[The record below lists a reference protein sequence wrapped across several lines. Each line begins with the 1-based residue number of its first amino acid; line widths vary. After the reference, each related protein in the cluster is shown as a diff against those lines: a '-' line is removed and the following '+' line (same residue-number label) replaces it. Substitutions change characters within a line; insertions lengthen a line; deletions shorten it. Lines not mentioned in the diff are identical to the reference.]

1 MLNYQK
7 KFAVLISCP
16 TDIKDEISIINEVI
30 NRWNEIN
37 SKNLNCTVTV
47 THWSI
52 DSYPESGERAQ
63 QLVNRQIVTDADIIV
78 GIFWSHFGT
87 PTGFARSGTEEEL
100 RIGLKLE
107 KDIMLYFSEIPI
119 PNHLFNE
126 DELVKIN
133 LFKEEYKSIG
143 VYWTFNSLENFKS
156 VFTRHFDLVMEQIIN
171 RIPSSVLF
179 EIIDN
184 LRNIVNIY
192 NVAIEFISE
201 KIGSIEFINA
211 LSIYNH
217 LKDSAVKRYLS
228 SFGFDNLEVVVN
240 NIPTTSFDWVKYIY
254 NNIESIAV
262 SITNIENNPDI
273 KNNPDSHFI
282 KSFLVSTKLEIVD
295 IISWVVLIHPRKTFI
310 DELKVTLK
318 KCQAF
323 DNEELNE
330 LSYVEGK
337 VGWKI
342 NREFYKKL
350 YSTKHENIQ
359 KDALY
364 WKNRTT
370 KR

>member
-1 MLNYQK
+1 MLKYQK
-7 KFAVLISCP
+7 KYSVLISCP
-16 TDIKDEISIINEVI
+16 TDIKDEISIVNEVV
-30 NRWNEIN
+30 NQWGEIN
-37 SKNLNCTVTV
+37 NKSLNCTVTV
-47 THWSI
+47 SHWSV

-87 PTGFARSGTEEEL
+87 STGLARSGTEEEL
-100 RIGLKLE
+100 RLGLKLE

-119 PNHLFNE
+119 PNHLINK
-126 DELVKIN
+126 DELIKIN

-156 VFTRHFDLVMEQIIN
+156 VFTRHFGLVMEQIIY
-171 RIPSSVLF
+171 RTPSSVLF

-184 LRNIVNIY
+184 LKNIVNIY
-192 NVAIEFISE
+192 NVGIEFISE
-201 KIGSIEFINA
+201 EINSMEFKNA
-211 LSIYNH
+211 LSIYNN
-217 LKDSAVKRYLS
+217 LKYSAIKKYLS
-228 SFGFDNLEVVVN
+228 RFGFDNLEVVVN
-240 NIPTTSFDWVKYIY
+240 TEPTTQFDWVKFIYKHIEFVASYI
-254 NNIESIAV
+254 ND
-262 SITNIENNPDI
+262 IENNPNSDL
-273 KNNPDSHFI
+273 I

-295 IISWVVLIHPRKTFI
+295 IISWFVLIHSRKTFI

-318 KCQAF
+318 KCKAF

-330 LSYVEGK
+330 FSYVEGK

-342 NREFYKKL
+342 NQEFYKKL
-350 YSTKHENIQ
+350 HSKKYENIQ

-364 WKNRTT
+364 WKNRIA

>member
-7 KFAVLISCP
+7 KYAVLISCP
-16 TDIKDEISIINEVI
+16 TDIKDEISIINEVV

-37 SKNLNCTVTV
+37 SKRLDCTVTV
-47 THWSI
+47 AHWSV

-63 QLVNRQIVTDADIIV
+63 QLVNRQIVTEADVIV

-87 PTGFARSGTEEEL
+87 PTGLARSGTEEEL
-100 RIGLKLE
+100 RLGLELE
-107 KDIMLYFSEIPI
+107 KNIMLYFSEIPI
-119 PNHLFNE
+119 PNHLINE
-126 DELVKIN
+126 DELIKIN

-143 VYWTFNSLENFKS
+143 IYWIFNSLENFKS

-192 NVAIEFISE
+192 NVAIEFICE
-201 KIGSIEFINA
+201 KISSIEFINA

-217 LKDSAVKRYLS
+217 LKYSAVKRYLS
-228 SFGFDNLEVVVN
+228 GFGFDDFKVVEN
-240 NIPTTSFDWVKYIY
+240 TEPTTPFDWVKFLYRHVEFVAGYI
-254 NNIESIAV
+254 
-262 SITNIENNPDI
+262 TDIENNPNSDLTI
-273 KNNPDSHFI
+273 
-282 KSFLVSTKLEIVD
+282 SFLVSTKLEIVD
-295 IISWVVLIHPRKTFI
+295 IISWFVLIHPRKTFI
-310 DELKVTLK
+310 DELKAILK

-330 LSYVEGK
+330 LSYIEGK

-350 YSTKHENIQ
+350 YSRKLENIQ
-359 KDALY
+359 RDALY